1 MKPEKNNI
9 KLVNQIEFHLWPSYW
24 WFLYELHEDLV
35 FNLDSFNI
43 LLKLIKELKKRELSP
58 CELESNFVYL
68 LISKITYLYDILRDL
83 YEHKN
88 NFNLTIDEYY
98 EYILELK
105 YEIESL
111 FIYTLNI
118 DYHWNKYW
126 D

>member
-58 CELESNFVYL
+58 CELGSNFVYL

-88 NFNLTIDEYY
+88 NFNLTIEEYY